1 MAQSEKTSITVN
13 DAQKESVT
21 DLQDHFEEELGTRPT
36 QGEAVAIAAERVM
49 EGHA

>member
-1 MAQSEKTSITVN
+1 MGQRSQTSIAVN
-13 DAQKESVT
+13 DAQKETVI

-49 EGHA
+49 EGDV